1 MPNTRRNRSRKNR
14 GLASTLYGPV
24 KQGLGGV
31 ENVFSALTRTADGFA
46 KVGIRGVNS
55 IGTKITGRIDKAGSN
70 LGSGLFSRKR
80 RGGRRAS
87 RKNMRKSR
95 KNMRKS
101 RRNSRKNRR
110 NNRRN
115 NRK

>member
-14 GLASTLYGPV
+14 GLATALYSPFHHAFMAGEEAV
-24 KQGLGGV
+24 NAVANTAKGV
-31 ENVFSALTRTADGFA
+31 A
-46 KVGIRGVNS
+46 KLGIRGVNRVGS
-55 IGTKITGRIDKAGSN
+55 SVTGHTDAAIKGV
-70 LGSGLFSRKR
+70 FSRKR

-87 RKNMRKSR
+87 RKNRRNSR

-110 NNRRN
+110 NNR
-115 NRK
+115 K

>member
-1 MPNTRRNRSRKNR
+1 MAGEEAVNAVANTAK
-14 GLASTLYGPV
+14 
-24 KQGLGGV
+24 GV
-31 ENVFSALTRTADGFA
+31 A
-46 KVGIRGVNS
+46 KLGIRGVNRVGS
-55 IGTKITGRIDKAGSN
+55 SVTGHTDAAIKGV
-70 LGSGLFSRKR
+70 FSRKR
-80 RGGRRAS
+80 RGGRRA
-87 RKNMRKSR
+87 SR